1 VNTHAHAEMLEA
13 HLAAT
18 APEALI
24 SFEPVLLETG
34 GGLKRALPLLA
45 ASPVFTLNADVVW
58 RGPNPLAGLAAT
70 WDPSR
75 MDALLCV
82 VPRAAAEGHAGAGD
96 FFLASDGRLERRG
109 SAATADFVYAGAEII
124 ATDGLADMPSGP
136 FSLNMVW
143 DRMLAAG
150 RLYGF
155 VHSGGWADIGT
166 PLGLAHAE
174 AGLDR

>member
-1 VNTHAHAEMLEA
+1 
-13 HLAAT
+13 
-18 APEALI
+18 
-24 SFEPVLLETG
+24 
-34 GGLKRALPLLA
+34 
-45 ASPVFTLNADVVW
+45 
-58 RGPNPLAGLAAT
+58 
-70 WDPSR
+70 
-75 MDALLCV
+75 
-82 VPRAAAEGHAGAGD
+82 
-96 FFLASDGRLERRG
+96 
-109 SAATADFVYAGAEII
+109 VYAGAEII

-155 VHSGGWADIGT
+155 VHPGGWADIGT